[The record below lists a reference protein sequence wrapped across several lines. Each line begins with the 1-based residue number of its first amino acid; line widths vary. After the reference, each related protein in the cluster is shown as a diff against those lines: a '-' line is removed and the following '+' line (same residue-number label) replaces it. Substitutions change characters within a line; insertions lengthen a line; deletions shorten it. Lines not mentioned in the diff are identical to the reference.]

1 MPKIVDREKK
11 RAEIAQKAIEV
22 LAKRGFQATT
32 IQDIA
37 DAASLGKGTIY
48 HYFKTK
54 EEILWAVSE
63 QMFRQTERSLGAALL
78 KINEPMDKLVALI
91 EEALHITEDLE
102 HIFIIYSELWLMT
115 VRGEQTGDF
124 VNVLRRLQ
132 NDMTNLVASMIRE
145 GKKQG
150 LWPGDTDADALAG
163 YLASSFDGVFA
174 HYMIDKENF
183 DIKRVTNEFIKFLIK
198 QSAPKND

>member
-11 RAEIAQKAIEV
+11 RSEIAQKAIEI
-22 LAKRGFQATT
+22 LAKRGFRSTT

-37 DAASLGKGTIY
+37 DAAGLGKGTIY

-63 QMFRQTERSLGAALL
+63 QMFRETERSLGAALFR
-78 KINEPMDKLVALI
+78 INEPMDKLVALI

-102 HIFIIYSELWLMT
+102 HLFIIYSELWLMT
-115 VRGEQTGDF
+115 VRGEPTGDF
-124 VNVLRRLQ
+124 VTVLRRLQ
-132 NDMTNLVASMIRE
+132 NGMKNLVAAMIRE

-150 LWPGDTDADALAG
+150 FWPGDIDADALAG

-174 HYMIDKENF
+174 HYMIDKETF
-183 DIKRVTNEFIKFLIK
+183 DIKRVTKEFIKFLMR
-198 QSAPKND
+198 QSAPQND